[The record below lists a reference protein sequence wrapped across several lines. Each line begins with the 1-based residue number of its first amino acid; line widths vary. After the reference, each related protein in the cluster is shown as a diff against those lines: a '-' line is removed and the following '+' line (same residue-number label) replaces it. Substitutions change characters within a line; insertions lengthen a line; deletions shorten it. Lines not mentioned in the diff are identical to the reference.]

1 MVSDGE
7 GRAGRDPDPG
17 AGRTSPGQMEDV
29 FWAGWNLSGPQSRV
43 ANVFIHLFSE
53 YF

>member
-29 FWAGWNLSGPQSRV
+29 FWAGWNLSGPQRSSECIYS
-43 ANVFIHLFSE
+43 FIQ
-53 YF
+53 